1 MKGRGHDLDDEKFT
15 KGERSGTSFEIKWG
29 GGETGEY
36 FDGRVQALTFEKWK
50 VSPQCPWVAWALT
63 GSSVCPRLKVP
74 GFRLLGIDPP
84 AQ

>member
-50 VSPQCPWVAWALT
+50 VSPQV
-63 GSSVCPRLKVP
+63 
-74 GFRLLGIDPP
+74 LLGHMGTIGVVSMSTT
-84 AQ
+84 